1 MTTSV
6 TKPCFTTQHQTC
18 KTKTIVYKTK
28 TTACKTRPRLIF
40 FLSPTGLVLRP
51 RVSDHITGC
60 WFVGGDD
67 FTAFARQSSSCSLAP
82 ISECLQEWRHF
93 PGEHGLAGS
102 TGAKNNGD
110 CDDNWSY
117 KTCKAPVKSSP
128 PTYHQLT
135 FYRPDALPVAQPTV
149 SKHWRECCM
158 YSFFTK
164 NQNQHHAKVCML
176 NS

>member
-1 MTTSV
+1 M
-6 TKPCFTTQHQTC
+6 QD
-18 KTKTIVYKTK
+18 KTKTD
-28 TTACKTRPRLIF
+28 F
-40 FLSPTGLVLRP
+40 FGSQTGLVLRP

-60 WFVGGDD
+60 WIVGGDD

-102 TGAKNNGD
+102 IGAKNNGG

-128 PTYHQLT
+128 PAYHQLT
-135 FYRPDALPVAQPTV
+135 KFLQAGCPSCCPTNSVEALKGMLYVH
-149 SKHWRECCM
+149 SL
-158 YSFFTK
+158 FTK
-164 NQNQHHAKVCML
+164 NQNQHHAKVRML